1 MYECFSLTNI
11 YTIPGGNSSN
21 LSKTQVSYESGEL
34 VELFSEP
41 GLGEPILFIEHD
53 PTNAVMF
60 RIISKIKVVPNN
72 TIVLLL
78 EDYTPESST
87 GIIKILLKEQRFL
100 CMISQ
105 VRKLS
110 FSSNADD
117 EWK

>member
-1 MYECFSLTNI
+1 MTKI
-11 YTIPGGNSSN
+11 YTIPGGDSSTLYN
-21 LSKTQVSYESGEL
+21 NKAYDSFEAGEL
-34 VELFSEP
+34 VKLYSEAP
-41 GLGEPILFIEHD
+41 LGDPILFVEHD
-53 PTNAVMF
+53 PLNAVMF

-117 EWK
+117 